1 MFLRVGVYGVLIQK
15 ILFCS
20 WLQSVIIF
28 KHMIPQQSV
37 PWHYKQHIIPSLSKH
52 NLIENREQPE
62 LEEYIFQQEA
72 TKYVV
77 IILQK
82 LISEIKE
89 GYILKKVTLTE
100 FRNA

>member
-1 MFLRVGVYGVLIQK
+1 
-15 ILFCS
+15 
-20 WLQSVIIF
+20 
-28 KHMIPQQSV
+28 MIPQQSV
-37 PWHYKQHIIPSLSKH
+37 PWHSKQHIIPSLSKH
-52 NLIENREQPE
+52 NLIENREQQE

-89 GYILKKVTLTE
+89 GYILNKVTLRVQKCLTGPS
-100 FRNA
+100 